1 MSSLKWD
8 EQGIIT
14 KNIREV
20 AEAQEPRGRQPDPA
34 PVSTC
39 CWGLFISSEAVSGS
53 QEGLNTLQEFGIISE
68 ALSQAI
74 PIILKLLLPP
84 TSVLTGKP
92 QSLCRASGMRCL

>member
-39 CWGLFISSEAVSGS
+39 C
-53 QEGLNTLQEFGIISE
+53 
-68 ALSQAI
+68 
-74 PIILKLLLPP
+74 
-84 TSVLTGKP
+84 
-92 QSLCRASGMRCL
+92 